1 MSISPKNSI
10 TLSSTT
16 ENMVQ
21 SFLHYQTCS
30 DILCNK
36 VEESV
41 LSNTLQSSTNLLQTL
56 QEKLPEVSKEF
67 HIETAKSLAVNI
79 ITNSSKFDLN
89 SYIEKRLK
97 MPANAAY
104 PSQKLFDEF
113 KVKKDELL
121 LSDQENLLETSFK
134 KITINTQQLEI
145 MLSRRAELVFKSNQ
159 IREEIERAKRLGE
172 KLDKVNTVLTN
183 QLEN

>member
-1 MSISPKNSI
+1 MNKSPKNCI
-10 TLSSTT
+10 ILSSST
-16 ENMVQ
+16 ENEVQ

-41 LSNTLQSSTNLLQTL
+41 LANTLQSSTYLLQTL

-67 HIETAKSLAVNI
+67 HIETAKLLAVTI

-89 SYIEKRLK
+89 SHIERRLK

-113 KVKKDELL
+113 KNKKNELL
-121 LSDQENLLETSFK
+121 LSDQENILEISFK
-134 KITINTQQLEI
+134 KITKNTQQLEI
-145 MLSRRAELVFKSNQ
+145 MLSRRAELIFKLNQ

-172 KLDKVNTVLTN
+172 KLDKVNTVLTS
-183 QLEN
+183 QLKK